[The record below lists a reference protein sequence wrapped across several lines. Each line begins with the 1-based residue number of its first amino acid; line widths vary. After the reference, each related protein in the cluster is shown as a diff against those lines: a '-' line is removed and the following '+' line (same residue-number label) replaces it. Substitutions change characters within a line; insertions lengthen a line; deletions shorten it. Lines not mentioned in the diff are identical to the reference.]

1 MHNEDQLIK
10 QVVLGD
16 ERAFTELF
24 DGYYKKLGQY
34 IFKFTDSIEVTE
46 EIVQDVFIKIWLNRM
61 KLADVKNFSHY
72 LFILSRNQTIS
83 FLRKKATQANQHG
96 EWEKEQAADYSLT
109 DEVNLTEQLRLKIE
123 HAIALLPPQQQ
134 KVFVLSKYERLK
146 YEEIA
151 HKLNISPETVK
162 KHLQAAVK
170 ALKNQVNEKG
180 NPVIVAILLSPLWIK

>member
-1 MHNEDQLIK
+1 M
-10 QVVLGD
+10 GD

-46 EIVQDVFIKIWLNRM
+46 EIVQDVFIKIWLNRS

-83 FLRKKATQANQHG
+83 FLRKKATQATQHG
-96 EWEKEQAADYSLT
+96 EWEKEQAADYSLA

-123 HAIALLPPQQQ
+123 NAIALLPPQQQ